1 MANYLYTTKESNF
14 KPYSFD
20 EMLKPFTI
28 YKDEYEKQE
37 KILNDLSSEANKV
50 KAMAN
55 EQTDP
60 EAYAMYKKYADDL
73 EEQANAFSKC

>member
-28 YKDEYEKQE
+28 YKDEYEK
-37 KILNDLSSEANKV
+37 
-50 KAMAN
+50 
-55 EQTDP
+55 
-60 EAYAMYKKYADDL
+60 
-73 EEQANAFSKC
+73 